1 MPSQL
6 SRSPPAWRRTPTLAL
21 LTILLAADPAVAEP
35 PISLLA
41 PGATLLSAPGGGE
54 GRGEVGECRLRGC
67 GVAHLT
73 LPVPT
78 DQVRGLK
85 AHARRVP
92 SLSPRKRAE
101 RAKLRDS

>member
-6 SRSPPAWRRTPTLAL
+6 SRSPPACRRTPTLAL

-54 GRGEVGECRLRGC
+54 GRGEVGEPRLRGC
-67 GVAHLT
+67 AW
-73 LPVPT
+73 PT
-78 DQVRGLK
+78 SPSPSPRVKPAGLRPTP
-85 AHARRVP
+85 RRVP